1 MFGNHPRSHRQQME
15 SGFQPGLAILRDHC
29 HPTRPVCLPERQK
42 QMGKNPMRSIRWK
55 DLNDK
60 CFQLMAAPGRFF
72 FCLNV
77 FFAKCFRATLWE
89 PLLFKLDTDYFSWG
103 LVSVMTFASTFRLSG
118 FQIFEDCHWGSPELP
133 RSPPKWEFSLSLS
146 SLLTLTSVLLD
157 PVLEHTAVY
166 LCPQRYHSKWD
177 LLQGTWS
184 FLKFGFVS
192 PRLLNCPFMPPNISM
207 SGGLCQ
213 EQIQRDVRRSRI
225 PTGRR
230 ICKSKTMKTTQ

>member
-1 MFGNHPRSHRQQME
+1 MWK
-15 SGFQPGLAILRDHC
+15 LRLRNVWKLPKVTQRANGVWI
-29 HPTRPVCLPERQK
+29 PTRSGHPQKPLSSYTPRLPPRETK
-42 QMGKNPMRSIRWK
+42 ANGKNPMRSIRWK

-103 LVSVMTFASTFRLSG
+103 LVSVMTFASTFRLSD

-146 SLLTLTSVLLD
+146 LLTLTSVLLD
-157 PVLEHTAVY
+157 PVLEHIA
-166 LCPQRYHSKWD
+166 
-177 LLQGTWS
+177 
-184 FLKFGFVS
+184 
-192 PRLLNCPFMPPNISM
+192 I
-207 SGGLCQ
+207 
-213 EQIQRDVRRSRI
+213 
-225 PTGRR
+225 
-230 ICKSKTMKTTQ
+230 